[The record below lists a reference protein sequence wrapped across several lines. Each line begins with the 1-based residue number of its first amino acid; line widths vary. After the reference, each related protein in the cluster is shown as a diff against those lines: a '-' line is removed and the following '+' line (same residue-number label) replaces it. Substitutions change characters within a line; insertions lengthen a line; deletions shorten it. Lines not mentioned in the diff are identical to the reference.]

1 MSVIQSKAIKMMQVG
16 GPEVLQWVDIEV
28 AAPGPDEV
36 RVVHEAIGLNFI
48 DVYFR
53 KGVYP
58 QPLPGWLGMEASGV
72 IESVG
77 SNVKHVKAGD
87 RVAYAG
93 KPAGAYSQVRVMPA
107 EIVVKLPD
115 AISFEM
121 GAAMMLQGLT
131 VNYLLTDSYKVQ
143 AGDTV
148 LFHAAAGGVGLIAMQ
163 WLKLLGAAVMG
174 TVGSEEKA
182 ALAKSYGC
190 DHTILYTKEDFVAR
204 TKELTN
210 GKGVNVVYDSIGKDT
225 FMQSLDCIKPRG
237 MMVTYG
243 NASGPVPPI
252 DVGILGVKGSLKLTR
267 PTVMTYAHDRSLLEP
282 MSADLFDKVIN
293 GKIKIEINQ
302 RYQLQDAAQAHRD
315 LEDRKTTGS
324 TIFLPR

>member
-163 WLKLLGAAVMG
+163 WLKLLGATVIG

-225 FMQSLDCIKPRG
+225 FMQSLDCLKPRG

-282 MSADLFDKVIN
+282 MSADLFDKVIK

>member
-58 QPLPGWLGMEASGV
+58 QPLPGWLGMEAAGV

-107 EIVVKLPD
+107 EILVKLPD

-131 VNYLLTDSYKVQ
+131 VNYLLTDSCKVQ

-163 WLKLLGAAVMG
+163 WLKLLGATVIG

-282 MSADLFDKVIN
+282 MSADLFDKVIK